1 MACVGDW
8 IASFGSRAV
17 GDLFVDEN
25 VDGPELMQL
34 SEKGLERMLRPL
46 VDKEKMPA
54 VVNLLSERRDELLP
68 NDIKEKLIAVTVPP
82 VETQDERLPMCKVCL
97 DNFNHTDRSPHVLS
111 ACGHSLCKAC
121 ILQMRRTVQREKIR
135 MRVVECPLC
144 RKETSK
150 DIWKN
155 FELLDL
161 IPMS

>member
-1 MACVGDW
+1 MGDW

-25 VDGPELMQL
+25 IDGPELMGL
-34 SEKGLERMLRPL
+34 TEKGLERLLRPL
-46 VDKEKMPA
+46 VDQEKMPA

-68 NDIKEKLIAVTVPP
+68 MDIKVAAVAPP

-150 DIWKN
+150 DIRKN
-155 FELLDL
+155 FELLDF
-161 IPMS
+161 IPQ